1 MAMTVERLADTFVA
15 RVGGVDLAKLD
26 HPAWAGV
33 HRAYLDHK
41 VLLFHGQRFTPQE
54 LIAFS
59 ERFGPVEPHTVR
71 MYRHAEAPGIT
82 ILSNR
87 VEMGR
92 PKGIRDAGSHWH
104 SDYSYRAIPANVTIL
119 YALEVPEEGGDTIV
133 CDLQA
138 AWESLPE
145 DVKRRVDGR
154 MQRIEYRWTRD
165 REHPESRWK
174 LLSED
179 ERRETPEVIHPV
191 VRTHPETGRK
201 ALFVFSGLTS
211 GVKGIVDT
219 DEAESDEAGEAED
232 NDGTADEDCCWR
244 FLIHAAWCRGFDDA
258 CDDGADA
265 DQDAGNDADDERCDA
280 ESGVRVFH
288 ARMLQFRCGWIRSWE
303 MSLFPIFPQN
313 PVIQQGQ
320 RCIAAALSLMCV
332 VL

>member
-15 RVGGVDLAKLD
+15 RVGGADLAKLD
-26 HPAWAGV
+26 DAAWAEV

-41 VLLFHGQRFTPQE
+41 VLLFRGQRFTPQE

-179 ERRETPEVIHPV
+179 ERRETPEVVHPV

-219 DEAESDEAGEAED
+219 DEAESDELLDLLFAHAEQDRFQYRVKWTAPGDVLLWD
-232 NDGTADEDCCWR
+232 NRCTMHRATTDVLPPDKPRTLWR
-244 FLIHAAWCRGFDDA
+244 VNTLGDRPA
-258 CDDGADA
+258 
-265 DQDAGNDADDERCDA
+265 
-280 ESGVRVFH
+280 
-288 ARMLQFRCGWIRSWE
+288 
-303 MSLFPIFPQN
+303 
-313 PVIQQGQ
+313 
-320 RCIAAALSLMCV
+320 
-332 VL
+332 

>member
-1 MAMTVERLADTFVA
+1 MAVTVERLADTFVA
-15 RVGGVDLAKLD
+15 RVGGVDLARMD
-26 HPAWAGV
+26 DATWAEV

-41 VLLFHGQRFTPQE
+41 VLLFRGQRFTPQE

-59 ERFGPVEPHTVR
+59 ARFGPVEPHTVR
-71 MYRHAEAPGIT
+71 MYRHEEAPGIT

-104 SDYSYRAIPANVTIL
+104 SDYSYRAVPANVTIL

-138 AWESLPE
+138 AWETLPE
-145 DVKRRVDGR
+145 DVKRRADGR

-165 REHPESRWK
+165 PEHPESRWK

-211 GVKGIVDT
+211 GVKGIVDL
-219 DEAESDEAGEAED
+219 DEAESDELLGLLFAHAEQERFQYRVKWAGAGDVLLWD
-232 NDGTADEDCCWR
+232 NRCTMHRATTDALPPDKPRTLWR
-244 FLIHAAWCRGFDDA
+244 VNTLGDR
-258 CDDGADA
+258 
-265 DQDAGNDADDERCDA
+265 
-280 ESGVRVFH
+280 
-288 ARMLQFRCGWIRSWE
+288 
-303 MSLFPIFPQN
+303 PT
-313 PVIQQGQ
+313 
-320 RCIAAALSLMCV
+320 
-332 VL
+332 